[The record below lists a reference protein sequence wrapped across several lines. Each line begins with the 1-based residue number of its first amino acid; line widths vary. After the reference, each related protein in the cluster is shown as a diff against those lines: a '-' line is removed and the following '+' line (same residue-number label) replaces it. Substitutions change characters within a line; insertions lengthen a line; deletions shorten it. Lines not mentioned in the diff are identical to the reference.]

1 MLGAHTA
8 HRTGSSSPRSSDSE
22 GVKRQTAP
30 LHRSPEN
37 WIKMNVAQSKRRAD
51 KKNKKTVVD
60 REKGTYTK
68 SLRETRKQGC
78 RVGAGPFMAALL
90 RLCVNFVV

>member
-1 MLGAHTA
+1 MMGAHTA

-51 KKNKKTVVD
+51 DVSDAPNKK
-60 REKGTYTK
+60 KK
-68 SLRETRKQGC
+68 HS
-78 RVGAGPFMAALL
+78 
-90 RLCVNFVV
+90 